1 MSNPSEIIEEARRY
15 ADSVA
20 SDATMY
26 IGNVRSGIWAELHGI
41 LSSFPEPSEATPP
54 EMSNLPEQPE
64 RPEYTTHEL
73 TIPDSPEPMSDL
85 EPASLDPFGLAPI
98 FTAEVPRFTAP
109 AKPTQIGSF
118 TALPPQINLVAFPE
132 PPDELANPLL
142 ERVTLIDRVAPTA
155 PSLNL
160 PTLPENAPLFEGEEP
175 SNLAERFR
183 SDLSGE
189 RTTLS
194 TLASAYVD
202 QMIAKFAPG
211 HHAGMARLEQKLNK
225 YIEGGTALSP
235 EVENAIYYRAQEK
248 NDRESERVQHAAF
261 ADVAAR
267 GFTLPT
273 GALASTLARARMEAA
288 SNNSKAASDIA
299 IAQAEMEQRNIQ
311 FAITASSALR
321 TTVLQMTQSWLQ
333 GILETNRQALDAAK
347 AVMTAVIE
355 AYNSSVKIY
364 ETRLEA
370 WKAEVF
376 VLESKIKLEM
386 GKVDIYKAEITALQA
401 AYSVDQMKIDQ
412 FKAEVS
418 RLTAVSDLY
427 KSRIDAVMGNVAL
440 EKAKIEIF
448 QVQAQAY
455 SATVQS
461 KQAEWQA
468 FSAEIS
474 GFEAEAKGYGA
485 RVSAFSTEVDAY
497 KTDIEAKVAK
507 LNGTIA
513 KNQGTAEGYR
523 ARIQG
528 YSALVQARSAENSA
542 KVETEK
548 QKSID
553 FKMKLDENAVRAQ
566 VEMEKFRAIAAAS
579 LEFTKA
585 KFEAEIQQPMIKADL
600 FKSQVALA
608 QSEVETYSKQIEA
621 ALSGMNV
628 LAAATETI

>member
-1 MSNPSEIIEEARRY
+1 MSSPQEIIDGARAY
-15 ADSVA
+15 ADKTA
-20 SDATMY
+20 GLATMH
-26 IGNVRSGIWAELHGI
+26 IGNVRSRLAGEVQGVI
-41 LSSFPEPSEATPP
+41 SSFPKPAEATPP
-54 EMSNLPEQPE
+54 AMGDLPDTPE
-64 RPEYTTHEL
+64 RPTYTPHNL
-73 TIPDSPEPMSDL
+73 HIPDSPDPMPGL
-85 EPASLDPFGLAPI
+85 EPVSLSPVAAAPT
-98 FTAEVPRFTAP
+98 FTEGVPTFTAP
-109 AKPTQIGSF
+109 SKPARIGSF

-142 ERVTLIDRVAPTA
+142 ERVTLVDRVAPTA

-189 RTTLS
+189 RTTLN

-211 HHAGMARLEQKLNK
+211 HHAGMARLEQKLNQ

-248 NDRESERVQHAAF
+248 NDREAERVQHAAF

-299 IAQAEMEQRNIQ
+299 VAQAEMEQRNIQ

-333 GILETNRQALDAAK
+333 SILETNRQALDAAK
-347 AVMTAVIE
+347 AVMSAVIE
-355 AYNSSVKIY
+355 AYNASVKIY

-386 GKVDIYKAEITALQA
+386 GKVDIYKAEIAALQA
-401 AYSVDQMKIDQ
+401 AYSVDQMKVDQ

-418 RLTAVSDLY
+418 RLTALSDLY

-455 SATVQS
+455 SATVQG

-474 GFEAEAKGYGA
+474 GFEAEAKGYSA
-485 RVSAFSTEVDAY
+485 RASAFSTEVDAF
-497 KTDIEAKVAK
+497 KTDIQAKVAEM
-507 LNGTIA
+507 NGTVA
-513 KNQGTAEGYR
+513 KNQGTAEAYR
-523 ARIQG
+523 ARVQG
-528 YSALVQARSAENSA
+528 YSAFVQAKSTENSA

-553 FKMKLDENAVRAQ
+553 FKMHLDENAVRAQ

-585 KFEAEIQQPMIKADL
+585 KFEADTQEPAIRADIL
-600 FKSQVALA
+600 KSQFALGQA
-608 QSEVETYSKQIEA
+608 EVQTYSKQIEA